1 MQRNTKEWIQYGS
14 AIAVLLLAI
23 ILVYISYFTS
33 QARDVTDNVLWYFA
47 QSLMYAGSIFGVA
60 IAIDAKFDNIKNK
73 LFNHNNPGYHYV
85 IAPNGGIHQLLAIEK
100 VSNGVQGYNS
110 TAINVAYI
118 GGIDAK
124 GKAIDNRTPEQKD
137 ALVLLLHKLK
147 QQFPDAQ
154 IMGHRDIWGKDKSKW
169 KKMCPCF
176 NAIDEYKDIA

>member
-60 IAIDAKFDNIKNK
+60 IAIDA
-73 LFNHNNPGYHYV
+73 
-85 IAPNGGIHQLLAIEK
+85 NGK
-100 VSNGVQGYNS
+100 P
-110 TAINVAYI
+110 
-118 GGIDAK
+118 IDS
-124 GKAIDNRTPEQKD
+124 RTPEQKD

-147 QQFPDAQ
+147 QQFPSAQ

-169 KKMCPCF
+169 KKMCEQRCSASTTRVRLQLIFGLVSSMYSTPTGVLSRRL
-176 NAIDEYKDIA
+176 